1 MPASYAYLGPEG
13 TFTEVALRT
22 LPETATRELI
32 PYVSVQSAL
41 DAVRAGEA
49 EAAFVP
55 IENSVEGGIT
65 TTLDKLVAGA
75 PLMIYREV
83 LLSITF
89 ALLVRPG
96 TELSG
101 IKTVSA
107 HPAAQP
113 QVRNWLKQNLPDAL
127 WESAAS
133 NADAARLVQEG
144 QYDAAF
150 AGEFAAARYGLEA
163 LETGIHDAENAQT
176 RFVLVGRP
184 ARPAAPTGADK
195 TSVVLWQRDDH
206 PGGLRDLL
214 GEFATRG
221 INLTVLQSRPT
232 GAGIGN
238 YCFCIDAEGHIS
250 DRRVSEAL
258 MGLKRIC
265 LDVRYL
271 GSYPRADMTTADVQ
285 PPLRG
290 RRTRS
295 SWRRRTGWRAARTGV
310 SSKRPAGVR
319 RVSGHSYLHIF
330 VIHRSYPQAAVST
343 WGQVDTEAPLSRQ
356 IALQP
361 PTSSTAPQVTPR
373 PPVSIDQ
380 SFGATHFHPK
390 VGLNRVWIGNSQPGE
405 AHSE

>member
-22 LPETATRELI
+22 LPESATRQLI
-32 PYVSVQSAL
+32 PMVSVPAAL

-65 TTLDKLVAGA
+65 TTVDELAVGE

-96 TELSG
+96 TKLSE

-113 QVRNWLKQNLPDAL
+113 QVRNWMRNNLPDVI

-133 NADAARLVQEG
+133 NADGARLVQEG
-144 QYDAAF
+144 RYDAAF

-176 RFVLVGRP
+176 RFVLVGKP

-195 TSVVLWQRDDH
+195 TSVVIWQRDDH
-206 PGGLRDLL
+206 PGALL
-214 GEFATRG
+214 ELLQEFAVRG
-221 INLTVLQSRPT
+221 VNLMLLQSRPT
-232 GAGIGN
+232 GEGIGN
-238 YCFCIDAEGHIS
+238 YCFAIDAEGHIS
-250 DRRVSEAL
+250 ERRVGEAL

-265 LDVRYL
+265 PQVRFL
-271 GSYPRADMTTADVQ
+271 GSYPQADVD
-285 PPLRG
+285 PKD
-290 RRTRS
+290 
-295 SWRRRTGWRAARTGV
+295 V
-310 SSKRPAGVR
+310 
-319 RVSGHSYLHIF
+319 
-330 VIHRSYPQAAVST
+330 
-343 WGQVDTEAPLSRQ
+343 
-356 IALQP
+356 
-361 PTSSTAPQVTPR
+361 TAPR
-373 PPVSIDQ
+373 PGTSE
-380 SFGATHFHPK
+380 
-390 VGLNRVWIGNSQPGE
+390 GE
-405 AHSE
+405 FMAAADWLARCQDGRF

>member
-22 LPETATRELI
+22 LPEAATRELA

-41 DAVRAGEA
+41 DAVRVGEA

-65 TTLDKLVAGA
+65 TTLDELVAGQ

-96 TELSG
+96 TTLSD
-101 IKTVSA
+101 IKTVTA

-113 QVRNWLKQNLPDAL
+113 QVRNWLKAHLPEAV
-127 WESAAS
+127 WEPAAS
-133 NADAARLVQEG
+133 NADGARLVQEG
-144 QYDAAF
+144 RYDAAF

-163 LETGIHDAENAQT
+163 LETGIHDSPHNAQT

-184 ARPAAPTGADK
+184 ARPAARTGADK

-206 PGGLRDLL
+206 PGALRDLL

-221 INLTVLQSRPT
+221 INLMLLQSRPT
-232 GAGIGN
+232 GAGIGH
-238 YCFCIDAEGHIS
+238 YCFCVDAEGHIS
-250 DRRVSEAL
+250 DRRMAEAL

-265 LDVRYL
+265 LQVRYL
-271 GSYPRADMTTADVQ
+271 GSYPRADADTAE
-285 PPLRG
+285 LGG
-290 RRTRS
+290 RFPGTS
-295 SWRRRTGWRAARTGV
+295 DEEFVAAAEWVARCQDG
-310 SSKRPAGVR
+310 R
-319 RVSGHSYLHIF
+319 F
-330 VIHRSYPQAAVST
+330 
-343 WGQVDTEAPLSRQ
+343 
-356 IALQP
+356 
-361 PTSSTAPQVTPR
+361 
-373 PPVSIDQ
+373 
-380 SFGATHFHPK
+380 
-390 VGLNRVWIGNSQPGE
+390 
-405 AHSE
+405 